1 MERHII
7 TLSKEDHRFPEFL
20 KNINNPPESLYCI
33 GDVGLLNKPAV
44 AVVGARKCS
53 EYGRQV
59 ALKIG
64 EMLAFN
70 DIVTVSGMADGI
82 DAAAHLGALKNGGE
96 TIAVLGQ
103 GVDICYPKSNMQ
115 LYKRIIKEGL
125 IISEYP
131 PGTGPKPYFFPQR
144 NRIISA
150 ISNAVTVVEAS
161 SGSGSLIT
169 AEIAAEQG
177 KEIIAVPGNINST
190 YSIGCNKLIA
200 DGAEIMTVPEDILRI
215 IGIEP
220 RMRSEEL
227 DNMGEDEI
235 AIFNLLKKEGELSLE
250 YLCKILKKEPSKV
263 SGIITVMELK
273 GLVSYQLGKIFIA
286 KF

>member
-1 MERHII
+1 MEINSTII
-7 TLSKEDHRFPEFL
+7 YKEDSIFPEFL
-20 KNINNPPESLYCI
+20 KNISDAPLALYCA
-33 GDVGLLNKPAV
+33 GDISLLNRDCV

-64 EMLAFN
+64 ETLAKN
-70 DIVTVSGMADGI
+70 DIVTVSGMAEGI
-82 DAAAHLGALKNGGE
+82 DASAHLGALKVGGK
-96 TIAVLGQ
+96 TIAVLGS
-103 GVDICYPKSNMQ
+103 GVDVCYPRCNKN
-115 LYKRIIKEGL
+115 LYDRIIDEGL

-131 PGTGPKPYFFPQR
+131 LGTKPKPFYFPRR

-150 ISNAVTVVEAS
+150 ISKAVTVVEAS

-190 YSIGCNKLIA
+190 FSLGCNKLIA
-200 DGAEIMTVPEDILRI
+200 DGASIMTVPEDVLRI
-215 IGIEP
+215 IGVDP
-220 RMRSEEL
+220 KLQKEEFVE
-227 DNMGEDEI
+227 MGEDERK
-235 AIFNLLKKEGELSLE
+235 IFNILKEEGELTLE
-250 YLCKILKKEPSKV
+250 YLCKILGKEPSLI
-263 SGIITVMELK
+263 SGLIAVMEIK

>member
-1 MERHII
+1 MKIKTTII
-7 TLSKEDHRFPEFL
+7 YREDDLFPYYL
-20 KNINNPPESLYCI
+20 KNINDPPESIYCA
-33 GDVGLLNKPAV
+33 GDISLLNMDGV

-53 EYGRQV
+53 EYGRQT

-64 EMLAFN
+64 NVLAN
-70 DIVTVSGMADGI
+70 NNIVTVSGMAEGI
-82 DAAAHLGALKNGGE
+82 DSAAHLGALKAGGK
-96 TIAVLGQ
+96 TIAVLGS
-103 GVDICYPKSNMQ
+103 GIDICYPKNNMN
-115 LYKRIIKEGL
+115 LYKRILEEGL
-125 IISEYP
+125 LVSEYP
-131 PGTGPKPYFFPQR
+131 PGTKPRPFFFPRR

-150 ISNAVTVVEAS
+150 ISKAVTVVEAS

-200 DGAEIMTVPEDILRI
+200 DGATIMTVPEDILRA

-220 RMRSEEL
+220 KIQKEEMMK
-227 DNMGEDEI
+227 MGDDER
-235 AIFNLLKKEGELSLE
+235 AIYDLLKKEGELSLE
-250 YLCKILKKEPSKV
+250 FLCKILKKEPSIV
-263 SGIITVMELK
+263 SGLIAVMEIK

>member
-1 MERHII
+1 MERRII
-7 TLSKEDHRFPEFL
+7 TLSKGDQRFPEFL
-20 KNINNPPESLYCI
+20 NNINNPPESLYCI

-150 ISNAVTVVEAS
+150 LSNAVTVVEAS

>member
-1 MERHII
+1 MEINSTII
-7 TLSKEDHRFPEFL
+7 YKEDSIFPEFL
-20 KNINNPPESLYCI
+20 KNISDAPLALYCA
-33 GDVGLLNKPAV
+33 GDISLLNRDCV

-64 EMLAFN
+64 ETLAKN
-70 DIVTVSGMADGI
+70 DIVTVSGMAEGI
-82 DAAAHLGALKNGGE
+82 DASAHLGALKVGGK
-96 TIAVLGQ
+96 TIAVLGS
-103 GVDICYPKSNMQ
+103 GVDVCYPRCNKN
-115 LYKRIIKEGL
+115 LYDRIIDEGL

-131 PGTGPKPYFFPQR
+131 LGTKPKPFHFPRR

-150 ISNAVTVVEAS
+150 ISKAVTVVEAS

-190 YSIGCNKLIA
+190 FSLGCNKLIA
-200 DGAEIMTVPEDILRI
+200 DGASIMTVPEDVLRI
-215 IGIEP
+215 IGVDP
-220 RMRSEEL
+220 KLQKEEFVE
-227 DNMGEDEI
+227 MGEDERK
-235 AIFNLLKKEGELSLE
+235 IFNMLKEEGELTLE
-250 YLCKILKKEPSKV
+250 YLCKILGKEPSLI
-263 SGIITVMELK
+263 SGLIAVMEIK